1 MRGASYCIEPKLSQ
15 GAARSGISARCI
27 IATRPSHYATQ
38 RTINSFFPLVYCGSG
53 NSELSVIMLRLL
65 ILRLATTLATRA
77 LADGHGG
84 KLLGG
89 VGAFV
94 TLMVQAI
101 DPDALIE
108 LMKKNTIL
116 SKALRS
122 SVAGV

>member
-1 MRGASYCIEPKLSQ
+1 
-15 GAARSGISARCI
+15 
-27 IATRPSHYATQ
+27 
-38 RTINSFFPLVYCGSG
+38 
-53 NSELSVIMLRLL
+53 MLRLL
-65 ILRLATTLATRA
+65 ILRLATTLATRLATRA

>member
-1 MRGASYCIEPKLSQ
+1 
-15 GAARSGISARCI
+15 
-27 IATRPSHYATQ
+27 
-38 RTINSFFPLVYCGSG
+38 
-53 NSELSVIMLRLL
+53 MLRLL

-94 TLMVQAI
+94 TLMVLAI